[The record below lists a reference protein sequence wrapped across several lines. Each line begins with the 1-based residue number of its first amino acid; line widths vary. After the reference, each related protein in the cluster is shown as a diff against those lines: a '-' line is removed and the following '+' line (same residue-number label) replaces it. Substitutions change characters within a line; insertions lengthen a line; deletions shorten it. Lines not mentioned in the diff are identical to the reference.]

1 MKRLM
6 IVLGSLLCLWSA
18 VGAAE
23 ESAGPDQMPLAA
35 AVLQLEMG
43 EGGFL
48 IGAPLT
54 ADQLQQAR
62 DGLLDDAYPGTI
74 KFASGAVFVV
84 ADEKTNMVLAVF
96 QRREEVRVDDVKQMV
111 GQLMARYGEPTTMAH
126 DTLIY
131 WAYGSGG
138 RIDEDAYSDAKTAG
152 KIDILATVKFSSS
165 LKLSPGMSNENSEET
180 GTIYYIIT
188 SDQLL
193 ERFVS
198 NP

>member
-35 AVLQLEMG
+35 AVLQLELG